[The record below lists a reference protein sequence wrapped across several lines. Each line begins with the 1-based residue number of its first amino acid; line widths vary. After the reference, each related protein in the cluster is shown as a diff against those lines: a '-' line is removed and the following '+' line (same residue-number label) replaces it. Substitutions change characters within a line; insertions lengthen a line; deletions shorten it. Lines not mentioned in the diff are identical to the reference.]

1 MGNNSSVLLH
11 FLGSDQGCLIVN
23 AYFSRHSRKMRQW
36 MLALQKA
43 KTPMAM
49 LAHAA
54 KLRPD
59 YFSPELPAIAEFS
72 RQVEFVVSIYYFT
85 LIF

>member
-1 MGNNSSVLLH
+1 
-11 FLGSDQGCLIVN
+11 
-23 AYFSRHSRKMRQW
+23 

-59 YFSPELPAIAEFS
+59 FFSPELPAIAEFS
-72 RQVEFVVSIYYFT
+72 RSGSLKLDNLYFQRRSLTHASGKFVS
-85 LIF
+85 